1 MKRKLFSKKD
11 GTTFIQDVQGISQD
25 VKDWF
30 NSLPLK
36 LKEWLTEAETIVD
49 FIERIDQALLDGQ
62 PADEVID
69 FVLAQIPGS
78 ADEEI
83 YEFAKEWLHEFVIDL
98 RDYIEEANEISD
110 YEGGI
115 LKFVTASQILQG
127 YAEISQLE
135 ADTIT
140 QNAVY
145 FYKS

>member
-36 LKEWLTEAETIVD
+36 LKEWISEAEAVVD
-49 FIERIDQALLDGQ
+49 FLERIDQALQDGQ

-69 FVLAQIPGS
+69 FVLAQVKGQK
-78 ADEEI
+78 DEEI
-83 YEFAKEWLHEFVIDL
+83 YEFAKDWLHEFVIDL
-98 RDYIEEANEISD
+98 RDLIEEANE
-110 YEGGI
+110 YEGGVI
-115 LKFVTASQILQG
+115 KFTTASQILKA
-127 YAEISQLE
+127 YSDLSQLE
-135 ADTIT
+135 ADTVT

-145 FYKS
+145 FYKA